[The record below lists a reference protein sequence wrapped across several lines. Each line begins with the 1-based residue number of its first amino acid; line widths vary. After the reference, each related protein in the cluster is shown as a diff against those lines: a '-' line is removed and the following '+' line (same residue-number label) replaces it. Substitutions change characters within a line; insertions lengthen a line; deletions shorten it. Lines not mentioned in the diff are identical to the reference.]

1 MQKKNI
7 PEYNSSL
14 KKNIIRV
21 PKIIRE
27 KTSGINIFGKTI
39 HSILFS
45 TDVAIIKNSNADAII
60 AVYPFT
66 PHPAITQSILLIS
79 DVPVLCG
86 VGGGL
91 TNGLRSANIALHA
104 EFQGALA
111 VVLNAPASA
120 ETIALVKKTIDIPVI
135 YSLVSEN
142 FNGIQEKIDAGIDIL
157 NISGGENTPKIV
169 NLAHKKYSHM
179 PIIATGGKTEESI
192 AETIKAGANAISYTP
207 PPNAELLRKFMAE
220 YRDMYQWKTNI
231 LDIFFWLLYKFVLI
245 ENYLGV
251 EYFEHD

>member
-1 MQKKNI
+1 MPKKNI

-14 KKNIIRV
+14 RKNIIRV

-66 PHPAITQSILLIS
+66 PHPVITQSILLIS

-111 VVLNAPASA
+111 VVLNAPPSA
-120 ETIALVKKTIDIPVI
+120 ETISLVKKTVDIPVI
-135 YSLVSEN
+135 YTLVSKN
-142 FNGIQEKIDAGIDIL
+142 LDGLQEKIDAGIDIF
-157 NISGGENTPKIV
+157 NISGGKDTPEIV
-169 NLAHKKYSHM
+169 SLVHKKYSHI
-179 PIIATGGKTEESI
+179 PIIATGGKTENSI
-192 AETIKAGANAISYTP
+192 EETIKAGANAISYAP
-207 PPNAELLRKFMAE
+207 PSNAELLRQFMAE
-220 YRDMYQWKTNI
+220 YRNMYQ
-231 LDIFFWLLYKFVLI
+231 
-245 ENYLGV
+245 
-251 EYFEHD
+251 

>member
-1 MQKKNI
+1 MPKKNI

-14 KKNIIRV
+14 RKNIIRV

-66 PHPAITQSILLIS
+66 PHPVITQSILLIS

-120 ETIALVKKTIDIPVI
+120 ETISLVKKTVDIPVI
-135 YSLVSEN
+135 YTLVSKN
-142 FNGIQEKIDAGIDIL
+142 LDGLQEKIDAGIDIF
-157 NISGGENTPKIV
+157 NISGGKDTPEIV
-169 NLAHKKYSHM
+169 SLVHKKYSHI
-179 PIIATGGKTEESI
+179 PIIATGGKTENSI
-192 AETIKAGANAISYTP
+192 EETIKAGANAISYAP
-207 PPNAELLRKFMAE
+207 PSNAELLRQFMAE
-220 YRDMYQWKTNI
+220 YRNMYQ
-231 LDIFFWLLYKFVLI
+231 
-245 ENYLGV
+245 
-251 EYFEHD
+251 

>member
-1 MQKKNI
+1 MPKKNI

-14 KKNIIRV
+14 RKNIIRV

-66 PHPAITQSILLIS
+66 PHPVITQSILLMS

-111 VVLNAPASA
+111 VVLNAPASI
-120 ETIALVKKTIDIPVI
+120 ETISLVKKTVDIPVI
-135 YSLVSEN
+135 YTLVSQN
-142 FNGIQEKIDAGIDIL
+142 LDGLQEKINVGIDIF
-157 NISGGENTPKIV
+157 NISGGKNTPEIV
-169 NLAHKKYSHM
+169 SLVHKKYSHI

-207 PPNAELLRKFMAE
+207 PSSAELFKQSMSE
-220 YRDMYQWKTNI
+220 YRNMFQIKD
-231 LDIFFWLLYKFVLI
+231 
-245 ENYLGV
+245 ENT
-251 EYFEHD
+251 